1 MTRSVESDD
10 EPIEA
15 ELSKNDE
22 EKIDDEHEILQN
34 DDSNLE
40 PKQKK

>member
-40 PKQKK
+40 PKQ